1 MLSSYFEFCHCSL
14 PCRSQPVLYH
24 RTLTSL
30 ELSPVLV
37 HSWIKVEWIWQ
48 LQTYLYTWTDPISE
62 YVCSC
67 VCHVDMY
74 VFTIGL
80 FEPSPDHVLI
90 YEWCIS
96 FIETIQLYHSVWFF
110 IYGRCNCC
118 MNQFLWDYPVPIHG
132 NLEIMYFCWRM
143 VSHIYSVYESCKQR
157 FLIVTEASCMLD
169 RTLFFS
175 ISLEDMLLRSSLH
188 YCAMG
193 NPDSFLIGWLIHVN

>member
-1 MLSSYFEFCHCSL
+1 MLSSYFEFCHCSV

-80 FEPSPDHVLI
+80 FELSPGQVLI

-96 FIETIQLYHSVWFF
+96 FIETIVIPFSLIFYLWEMQLLYEP
-110 IYGRCNCC
+110 I
-118 MNQFLWDYPVPIHG
+118 LWDYPVPVHG

-143 VSHIYSVYESCKQR
+143 VSHIYSVHEYCKQR
-157 FLIVTEASCMLD
+157 FLLVTEASCILD
-169 RTLFFS
+169 RTLCFFHLS
-175 ISLEDMLLRSSLH
+175 WVYAFKIKPALLC
-188 YCAMG
+188 YG
-193 NPDSFLIGWLIHVN
+193 EPSFLSNQMILIHVK